1 MLLGVPKETY
11 PGERRVALAPETA
24 ASLIGVGWDV
34 ALEAGAGGPAGLGD
48 DVYRDKGVE
57 IIAARAEVFSRA
69 DIVLQVRTLG
79 ANPQAGSADIDLLR
93 QGQVLV
99 GLAEPL
105 SDASPASRLAAAGA
119 SLFALELIPRITRA
133 QGMDVLSSMATL
145 AGYRAALL
153 AAEHLPRIFPLM
165 MTAAGTLAPARVLV
179 IGAGVAGLQAIA
191 TARRLGAVVSGYDV
205 RPAVREQV
213 ESLGA
218 RFVEL
223 DIQTED
229 SEDAGGY
236 AKQQS
241 AEFYRRQQEALG
253 EVVAAHDVVITT
265 AAVPG
270 KKAPLLLPTS
280 MVEGMAAGSVIID
293 LAAER
298 GGNCELTS
306 PDQTVEHGGVRVVGP
321 TNLPS
326 TVAVHASQMYGHNI
340 AAFVRHLAPE
350 GKINLDLEDEII
362 RETLVTHDGQIVH
375 PLVRQLDGGDTPAAA
390 GEKT

>member
-1 MLLGVPKETY
+1 MLLGVPKETFA
-11 PGERRVALAPETA
+11 GERRVALVPDTVAGLIAEGWGVVLETGA
-24 ASLIGVGWDV
+24 G
-34 ALEAGAGGPAGLGD
+34 LEAGLADEAYTAQGA
-48 DVYRDKGVE
+48 E
-57 IIAARAEVFSRA
+57 IADGRAEVFGRA
-69 DIVLQVRTLG
+69 NIVLQVRAAG
-79 ANPQAGSADIDLLR
+79 ANPPAGAADAGLLR
-93 QGQVLV
+93 RGQVV
-99 GLAEPL
+99 IGMAEPL
-105 SDASPASRLAAAGA
+105 SDAGPARLFAEAGA

-145 AGYRAALL
+145 AGYKAALL
-153 AAEHLPRIFPLM
+153 AAQHLPRIFPLM

-223 DIQTED
+223 EIEGED
-229 SEDAGGY
+229 AEDAGGY
-236 AKQQS
+236 AKEQS
-241 AEFYRRQQEALG
+241 ADFYRRQQEALG
-253 EVVAAHDVVITT
+253 QVVAAHDVVITT

-270 KKAPLLLPTS
+270 KKAPLLLPAAL
-280 MVEGMAAGSVIID
+280 VEGMEAGSVVVD

-298 GGNCELTS
+298 GGNCELTR
-306 PDQTVEHGGVRVVGP
+306 PDEIVDVGGVKVVGP

-326 TVAVHASQMYGHNI
+326 TVPLHASQMYGHNI

-350 GKINLDLEDEII
+350 GELRLDTDDEII
-362 RETLVTHDGQIVH
+362 RETLVTHEDRIVH
-375 PLVRQLDGGDTPAAA
+375 PLVRQLA
-390 GEKT
+390 GEPPEAGENA